1 MTREAGAAVEAAP
14 AKGQLKAA
22 RRGWLGNPRF
32 RVPYTNTIV
41 AADADADAA
50 SIIPSNLR
58 SSANRLSRST
68 LIRKNQKGLKNNVPN
83 WTV

>member
-1 MTREAGAAVEAAP
+1 MTREAGAAVQAAP
-14 AKGQLKAA
+14 AKGQAKAA

-41 AADADADAA
+41 AVAVAADAA
-50 SIIPSNLR
+50 SIIPSDLLC

-68 LIRKNQKGLKNNVPN
+68 SVTTRKNQKGLEK
-83 WTV
+83 